1 MDARGRGVVVPRAVL
16 VGPALLL
23 LELSSIARGYVAL
36 DAMAKRAVV
45 EVLHAEPITPGKYWI
60 ALHGGEAE
68 LDEALVPGLEV
79 AGGLRI
85 DHVLLPYAHPA
96 LLAAVVAGGGVRA
109 GAPDDAVGVLE
120 LSSLSAS
127 VRAADAA
134 LKGAEVRLV
143 DLHLGRGIGGK
154 GTVVVTGPL
163 EDVEAAVAAG
173 AEAATDAFL
182 VGTEIMANPD
192 PVVTRAAV
200 TRRR

>member
-1 MDARGRGVVVPRAVL
+1 M
-16 VGPALLL
+16 GPALLL
-23 LELSSIARGYVAL
+23 LELGSIARGYVAL

-68 LDEALVPGLEV
+68 LDEALVAGLE
-79 AGGLRI
+79 ATGGHRV
-85 DHVLLPYAHPA
+85 DHALLPYAHPA
-96 LLAAVVAGGGVRA
+96 LMAAVAAGGGVRQ
-109 GAPDDAVGVLE
+109 GAPEDAVGVIE
-120 LSSLSAS
+120 LSSLSAA

-134 LKGAEVRLV
+134 LKGAAVNLV

-154 GTVVVTGPL
+154 GTVVFTGPL

-173 AEAATDAFL
+173 AEAATDAF
-182 VGTEIMANPD
+182 VVATEILANPD
-192 PVVTRAAV
+192 VAVTRAAV